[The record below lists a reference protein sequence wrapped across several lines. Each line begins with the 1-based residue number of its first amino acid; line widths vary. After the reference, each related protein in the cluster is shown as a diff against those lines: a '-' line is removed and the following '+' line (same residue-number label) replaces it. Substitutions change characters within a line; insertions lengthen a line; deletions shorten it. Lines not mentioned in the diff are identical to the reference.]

1 MEVIKNHIS
10 DEALCKAFNKYPNN
24 SKADVEYTVRALK
37 ELFMDYAIIGADAA
51 INSTLNPSD
60 LSEELSLLRLVIN
73 MFQNMLT
80 EQEIIDARENK

>member
-1 MEVIKNHIS
+1 M
-10 DEALCKAFNKYPNN
+10 
-24 SKADVEYTVRALK
+24 RALK
-37 ELFMDYAIIGADAA
+37 ELFMDYAIIGADAT

>member
-1 MEVIKNHIS
+1 MEAIKKHIS

-37 ELFMDYAIIGADAA
+37 ELFMDYAITGTEAT